1 MAMTDK
7 IGVLTHS
14 SIRISHDKIIYVDP
28 FKIKEETHDAD
39 LILITHDHYDH
50 FSPEDIGR
58 VAKEDTR
65 LAVPAKM
72 EGQAAELGF
81 SGNRLI
87 MVRPGMIREID
98 GILVEVVEAYNNLKP
113 FHPKKKGW
121 VGYILTIDRKRIYIA
136 GDTDITEENRQVKCD
151 IALVPVGGTY
161 TMDAKRAA
169 KLVNEIRPE
178 VAIPTHY
185 GSIVGSKRDGEVFSQ
200 NVDAQIRV
208 EIRMRHDQA

>member
-1 MAMTDK
+1 M
-7 IGVLTHS
+7 
-14 SIRISHDKIIYVDP
+14 
-28 FKIKEETHDAD
+28 
-39 LILITHDHYDH
+39 
-50 FSPEDIGR
+50 
-58 VAKEDTR
+58 
-65 LAVPAKM
+65 
-72 EGQAAELGF
+72 
-81 SGNRLI
+81 
-87 MVRPGMIREID
+87 
-98 GILVEVVEAYNNLKP
+98 
-113 FHPKKKGW
+113 
-121 VGYILTIDRKRIYIA
+121 GYILTIDRKRIYIA